1 MIAPV
6 ESRLPGVGTTI
17 FTVMTE
23 LASRAGALNLS
34 QGVPDFDPPEALVEH
49 VVRHL
54 RGKSNQYPAMAGV
67 MRLREV
73 IAADLMR
80 RFARAVSAAT
90 EVTVTVGG
98 TEGLTAAILA
108 TVGAGDEVIV
118 FDPAYDSYE
127 PIATLAGARTIHV
140 PLTRPDF
147 SPDWERFAAA
157 LSPRTRLVIIN
168 TPHNPS
174 GRCLSRA
181 ELDRLAELLRPTRAV
196 LLSDEVYEHM
206 VFDGRPHESVHAHPE
221 LAARSYVVSSYGKTF
236 HITGWKVGYCIA
248 PVDLSAEL
256 RKVHQ
261 FLTFTVA
268 TPLQEGLAD
277 FLEAQPDAALGLPAF
292 YQRLRDRLLGLLAGS
307 KFALRPTAATY
318 SQLVDYSA
326 ISDESDLEFSRRL
339 VLEHGVATI
348 PMSPFSPLTVP
359 GERLIRLCFAK
370 NEETLVA
377 AAERLRAL

>member
-23 LASRAGALNLS
+23 LASGAGALNLS
-34 QGVPDFDPPEALVEH
+34 QGVPDFDPPAALVEH

-54 RGKSNQYPAMAGV
+54 RGKSNQYPPMAGV

-73 IAADLMR
+73 IAADLGR
-80 RFARAVSAAT
+80 RFARRVSAAD
-90 EVTVTVGG
+90 EVTITVGG

-147 SPDWERFAAA
+147 SPDWERLAAA
-157 LSPRTRLVIIN
+157 ISPRTRLVIIN

-174 GRCLSRA
+174 GRCLTRA
-181 ELDRLAELLRPTRAV
+181 ELDRFAELLRPTRAV

-236 HITGWKVGYCIA
+236 HVTGWKVGYCVA
-248 PVDLSAEL
+248 PPALSAEL

-277 FLEAQPDAALGLPAF
+277 FLAAEPAAALGLPAF
-292 YQRLRDRLLGLLAGS
+292 YQRLRDRLVALLAGS
-307 KFALRPTAATY
+307 KFALTPTAATY
-318 SQLVDYSA
+318 FQLVDYSA
-326 ISDESDLEFSRRL
+326 ISDEPDLEFSRRL

-348 PMSPFSPLTVP
+348 PMSPFSPRAVP

-370 NEETLVA
+370 DEATLVA

>member
-1 MIAPV
+1 MIAPIA
-6 ESRLPGVGTTI
+6 SRLPGVGTTI
-17 FTVMTE
+17 FTVMSE
-23 LASRAGALNLS
+23 LATRTGALNLS
-34 QGVPDFDPPEALVEH
+34 QGVPDFDPPPALVEH

-54 RGKSNQYPAMAGV
+54 RGKSNQYPPMAGV

-73 IAADLMR
+73 IAADLQR
-80 RFARAVSAAT
+80 RFARAVSAQT
-90 EVTVTVGG
+90 EVTITVGG

-108 TVGAGDEVIV
+108 SVGPGDEVIV

-147 SPDWERFAAA
+147 APDWERLAAA

-181 ELDRLAELLRPTRAV
+181 ELDRLAEFLRPTRAL

-206 VFDGRPHESVHAHPE
+206 VFDGRAHESVHAHPE
-221 LAARSYVVSSYGKTF
+221 LAERSFVVSSYGKTF
-236 HITGWKVGYCIA
+236 HVTGWKVGYCVA
-248 PVDLSAEL
+248 PAALSSEL

-261 FLTFTVA
+261 FVTFTVA

-277 FLEAQPDAALGLPAF
+277 FLEAEPGAANGLPAF
-292 YQRLRDRLLGLLAGS
+292 YQRLRDQLVELLAGS
-307 KFALRPTAATY
+307 RFSLRPTAATY
-318 SQLVDYSA
+318 FQLADYSA
-326 ISDESDLEFSRRL
+326 ISDEPDLEFTRRL
-339 VLEHGVATI
+339 ALSHGVATI
-348 PMSPFSPLTVP
+348 PMSPFSPRAIP

-377 AAERLRAL
+377 AAERLRQL

>member
-1 MIAPV
+1 MIPPIA
-6 ESRLPGVGTTI
+6 SRLPGVGTTI
-17 FTVMTE
+17 FTVMSE
-23 LASRAGALNLS
+23 LAARTGALNLS
-34 QGVPDFDPPEALVEH
+34 QGVPDFDPPVALVER

-54 RGKSNQYPAMAGV
+54 RGKSNQYPPMAGV
-67 MRLREV
+67 PRLREA
-73 IAADLMR
+73 IAADLLR
-80 RFARAVSAAT
+80 RYARTVSPQT
-90 EVTVTVGG
+90 EVTITVGG

-108 TVGAGDEVIV
+108 SVGAGDEVIV

-147 SPDWERFAAA
+147 SPDWERLAAA

-174 GRCLSRA
+174 GRCLTRS
-181 ELDRLAELLRPTRAV
+181 ELDRLAELLRPTPAV

-206 VFDGRPHESVHAHPE
+206 VFDGRAHESVHAHPE
-221 LAARSYVVSSYGKTF
+221 LAERSFVVSSYGKTF
-236 HITGWKVGYCIA
+236 HVTGWKVGYCVA
-248 PVDLSAEL
+248 PAGLSAEL

-277 FLEAQPDAALGLPAF
+277 FLEAEPGAADGLPAF
-292 YQRLRDRLLGLLAGS
+292 YQRLRDRLAGLLAGS
-307 KFALRPTAATY
+307 RFSFRPTAATY
-318 SQLVDYSA
+318 FQLVDYSA
-326 ISDESDLEFSRRL
+326 ISDEPDLEFTRRL
-339 VLEHGVATI
+339 VLSHGVATI
-348 PMSPFSPLTVP
+348 PMSPFSPRAIP

-370 NEETLVA
+370 TDETLVA
-377 AAERLRAL
+377 AAERLRQL